1 MEKKYSLMNRFELV
15 SSNSLNNVT
24 QIEEI
29 ITIKEKI
36 LKKEEDEFI
45 FRSVI
50 ELYQR
55 IIEILSIQNDNNF
68 QIYMDK
74 LHKIIEKY
82 NGFSKND
89 FSNKF
94 RNNKERFD
102 NEKEIINN
110 EK

>member
-1 MEKKYSLMNRFELV
+1 MAKKYSLMNRFELV

-68 QIYMDK
+68 HIYMDK

-82 NGFSKND
+82 NGFSKKD

>member
-82 NGFSKND
+82 NGLSKKD
-89 FSNKF
+89 F
-94 RNNKERFD
+94 
-102 NEKEIINN
+102 
-110 EK
+110 